1 MSAPL
6 IHADAI
12 VRAVMDARPETI
24 RVFVRRHVHCPGC
37 VMSSFI
43 TVAEAA
49 ASYAIE
55 TEDLIH
61 DLRAAVA
68 AAAAGDG
75 SC

>member
-6 IHADAI
+6 INADAI
-12 VRAVMDARPETI
+12 VRAVMDAGPESI
-24 RVFVRRHVHCPGC
+24 RVFVRRRMHCPGC

-61 DLRAAVA
+61 DQRTAVAAVA
-68 AAAAGDG
+68 ARDG
-75 SC
+75 S